1 MIQSVRLFA
10 GAIMNLEPL
19 LQQPLAV
26 QIHVATVL
34 PAFVLGTWQIFF
46 STKGVLLHRVVGY
59 TYLTL
64 MSITAITTLFIHQIN
79 PNGAFFGLSWIHLF
93 VPLTLFG
100 VYGALV
106 TARRHDIRGHRRAMI
121 GVYVGALLIAGG
133 LAFMPGRIM
142 HTVVFGS

>member
-1 MIQSVRLFA
+1 LNWELLFA
-10 GAIMNLEPL
+10 
-19 LQQPLAV
+19 QPLAV
-26 QIHVATVL
+26 EIHVATVL